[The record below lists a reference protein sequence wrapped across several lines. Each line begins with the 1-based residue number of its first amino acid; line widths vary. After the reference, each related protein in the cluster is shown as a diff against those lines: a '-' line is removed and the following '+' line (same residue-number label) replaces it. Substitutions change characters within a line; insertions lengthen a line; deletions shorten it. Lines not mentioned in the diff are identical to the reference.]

1 MPLLKQIRSVLRQPL
16 GAAVLSFLFPGLGQ
30 AAAGQPR
37 RGAIVAIPA
46 VTVLVS
52 FPLVAVLEGR
62 SILNAVF
69 DQQWLA
75 SLLVLDLV
83 ALVYHVWAVV
93 DAYLIAGG
101 VQPRQR
107 RQAPPNRKWAA
118 TFAIGVVVSGT
129 VLVHAGLASVDL
141 SWQNSVSCISSLTGP
156 CFAGPT
162 LAPGETIAMASDNG
176 NNQQIDTS
184 PSPGQSGSVPT
195 AGVSFDPN
203 ATFDPSALPSFVTPT
218 DARNWAAD
226 GYLNVLMVGVD
237 AGLGGSRNTGLR
249 PDTMIVLHVNIKT
262 GQAAM
267 IGVPRNTM
275 CVPLP
280 SGIATNYATPAN
292 GCPADTWPYML
303 NWLANEAGWNHP
315 ANFPFYQGA
324 GLEYTRAMTA
334 TEQAIGTLTG
344 LTIDGYVVIN
354 LDGLVSMIDAL
365 GGIEINVPTKVSDYP
380 CGPAGSWA
388 AQWRVCDI
396 CGSTCAMAYRIHNGY
411 ELPDDN
417 GALIPQLVADA
428 AASGGKQS
436 LTWHSSDGANIAF
449 VIQPGLQHMDGE
461 WALAYARTR
470 IYTTDYDRMLRQQL
484 VLKAMRNTLDPC
496 TVLPKIPSLINSLGG
511 AFWTNLPL
519 GDATQWAG
527 LAEHIVGANVKSI
540 TLDPATL
547 GVNTT
552 YINPTTWARAKDIV
566 AHSLDTVP
574 AASASGGGAGGGL
587 SC

>member
-1 MPLLKQIRSVLRQPL
+1 M
-16 GAAVLSFLFPGLGQ
+16 
-30 AAAGQPR
+30 
-37 RGAIVAIPA
+37 
-46 VTVLVS
+46 
-52 FPLVAVLEGR
+52 
-62 SILNAVF
+62 
-69 DQQWLA
+69 
-75 SLLVLDLV
+75 
-83 ALVYHVWAVV
+83 
-93 DAYLIAGG
+93 
-101 VQPRQR
+101 
-107 RQAPPNRKWAA
+107 A
-118 TFAIGVVVSGT
+118 T
-129 VLVHAGLASVDL
+129 
-141 SWQNSVSCISSLTGP
+141 
-156 CFAGPT
+156 
-162 LAPGETIAMASDNG
+162 DNG
-176 NNQQIDTS
+176 NDQVIDTS
-184 PSPGQSGSVPT
+184 PSPGPPGSSPT
-195 AGVSFDPN
+195 AGVSFDAN

-226 GYLNVLMVGVD
+226 GYLNVLLVGVD

-249 PDTMIVLHVNIKT
+249 PDTMIVLHVDIKT

-280 SGIATNYATPAN
+280 SEIAKNYATPAN

-334 TEQAIGTLTG
+334 TEQAIGTLMG

-354 LDGLVSMIDAL
+354 LDGLVSLINAL
-365 GGIEINVPTKVSDYP
+365 GGIDINVPTAVSDYP

-388 AQWRVCDI
+388 AKWRVCDI
-396 CGSTCAMAYRIHNGY
+396 CGSTCAMASRIHDGY

-417 GALIPQLVADA
+417 GAVIPQMIADA

-436 LTWHSSDGANIAF
+436 ITWQMSGGSNIAF
-449 VIQPGLQHMDGE
+449 VIKPGPQHMDGE

-484 VLKAMRNTLDPC
+484 VLKAIRNTIDPC
-496 TVLPKIPSLINSLGG
+496 TILPKVPSLLNSLGS

-519 GDATQWAG
+519 ADATQWAG
-527 LAEHIVGANVKSI
+527 LAKGITGGNVKSI

-552 YINPTTWARAKDIV
+552 YINPTTWARAKSIV

-574 AASASGGGAGGGL
+574 AASSSGGGGGGL
-587 SC
+587 GC